1 MIRMNYFLLNFA
13 SENCVFFSKN
23 VFFIMTE
30 EKKERAL
37 FTTRLG
43 AVAAAVGSA
52 VGLGNIWRFPYE
64 TGQNGGA
71 AFLLIYICAVIV
83 LGIPLLIAEF
93 TIGRSAHANVARA
106 FKKLAP
112 GTPWY
117 WVGVMGMLVAI
128 IILGFYLIIL
138 GWTFSYTFRA
148 VANDFMSV
156 VSAAQAADPT
166 VDAATVLSN
175 DFADFSS
182 SAWQPLIWLVIAVVA
197 NAVIMMAGVQKGI
210 ERASNVMM
218 PLLCVLLLLLVVN
231 SFFLP
236 GFADGCDFLFN
247 PDFSKVTAKTFIVA
261 MGQAF
266 FSLSL
271 AMGIMLAY
279 GSYLGDNTKIGKTA
293 TQVVCLDTLIAILA
307 GVVIFPACFSYGIE
321 PGAGPGLVFITLPNV
336 FLQMP
341 GGYFCCIAFF
351 LLISLAGLT
360 SCMSLFEVPISF
372 FQEELK
378 MSRKAATALSVVIVL
393 ILGTASSLSLGIWD
407 AKFFGD
413 SFFDFCDKITSLY
426 MMPVGAFF
434 ISLFVGWKLDK
445 DIIRDALT
453 NWRNDSG
460 WYIRPLLWLLR
471 IFTPICIMLIFLSG
485 IGIF

>member
-1 MIRMNYFLLNFA
+1 MYLL
-13 SENCVFFSKN
+13 SKN
-23 VFFIMTE
+23 LISVMAE
-30 EKKERAL
+30 EKKERAM
-37 FTTRLG
+37 FATRLG

-71 AFLLIYICAVIV
+71 AFLLIYLCAVAL
-83 LGIPLLIAEF
+83 LGVPLLIAEF
-93 TIGRSAHANVARA
+93 TIGRSAHSNVARA

-117 WVGVMGMLVAI
+117 WVGVMGMLVSV

-148 VANDFMSV
+148 IINDFASV
-156 VSAAQAADPT
+156 VASAQAADPS
-166 VDAATVLSN
+166 VDAATVLAN
-175 DFADFSS
+175 DFASFSTS
-182 SAWQPLIWLVIAVVA
+182 PWQPLLWLVISVAA
-197 NAVIMMAGVQKGI
+197 NAAIMVAGVQKGI

-218 PLLCVLLLLLVVN
+218 PLLCVLLLMLVVN

-236 GFADGCDFLFN
+236 GFVEGCDFLFN
-247 PDFSKVTAKTFIVA
+247 PDFSKVSAKTFIVA

-293 TQVVCLDTLIAILA
+293 TQVVCLDSIIAILA

-341 GGYFCCIAFF
+341 GGYLCCIAFF

-372 FQEELK
+372 LQEELK
-378 MSRKAATALSVVIVL
+378 LSRKTATAVSVLVVL
-393 ILGTASSLSLGIWD
+393 VLGAASSLSLGVWD
-407 AKFFGD
+407 MKFFGD
-413 SFFDFCDKITSLY
+413 CFFDFCDKITSLY
-426 MMPVGAFF
+426 MMPIGAFF

-445 DIIRDALT
+445 DIIHDALT

-460 WYIRPLLWLLR
+460 WYIRPLLWILR
-471 IFTPICIMLIFLSG
+471 VFAPICIMLIFLSG

>member
-1 MIRMNYFLLNFA
+1 MYLL
-13 SENCVFFSKN
+13 SKN
-23 VFFIMTE
+23 LISVMAE
-30 EKKERAL
+30 EKKERAM
-37 FTTRLG
+37 FATRLG

-71 AFLLIYICAVIV
+71 AFLLIYLCAVAL
-83 LGIPLLIAEF
+83 LGVPLLIAEF
-93 TIGRSAHANVARA
+93 TIGRSAHSNVARA

-117 WVGVMGMLVAI
+117 WVGVMGMLVSV

-148 VANDFMSV
+148 IINDFASV
-156 VSAAQAADPT
+156 VASAQAADPS
-166 VDAATVLSN
+166 VDAATVLAN
-175 DFADFSS
+175 DFASFSTS
-182 SAWQPLIWLVIAVVA
+182 PWQPLLWLVISVAA
-197 NAVIMMAGVQKGI
+197 NAAIMVAGVQKGI

-218 PLLCVLLLLLVVN
+218 PLLCVLLLMLIVN

-236 GFADGCDFLFN
+236 GFVEGCDFLFN
-247 PDFSKVTAKTFIVA
+247 PDFSKVSAKTFIVA

-293 TQVVCLDTLIAILA
+293 TQVVCLDSIIAILA

-341 GGYFCCIAFF
+341 GGYLCCIAFF

-372 FQEELK
+372 LQEELK
-378 MSRKAATALSVVIVL
+378 LSRKTATAVSVLVVL
-393 ILGTASSLSLGIWD
+393 VLGAASSLSLGVWD
-407 AKFFGD
+407 MKFFGD
-413 SFFDFCDKITSLY
+413 CFFDFCDKITSLY
-426 MMPVGAFF
+426 MMPIGAFF

-445 DIIRDALT
+445 DIIHDALT

-460 WYIRPLLWLLR
+460 WYIRPLLWILR
-471 IFTPICIMLIFLSG
+471 IFAPICIMLIFLSG

>member
-1 MIRMNYFLLNFA
+1 MYLL
-13 SENCVFFSKN
+13 SKN
-23 VFFIMTE
+23 LISVMAE
-30 EKKERAL
+30 EKKERAM
-37 FTTRLG
+37 FATRLG

-71 AFLLIYICAVIV
+71 AFLLIYLCAVAL
-83 LGIPLLIAEF
+83 LGVPLLIAEF
-93 TIGRSAHANVARA
+93 IIGRSAHSNVARA

-117 WVGVMGMLVAI
+117 WVGVMGMLVSV

-148 VANDFMSV
+148 IINDFASV
-156 VSAAQAADPT
+156 VASAQAADPS
-166 VDAATVLSN
+166 VDAATVLAN
-175 DFADFSS
+175 DFASFSTS
-182 SAWQPLIWLVIAVVA
+182 PWQPLLWLVISVAA
-197 NAVIMMAGVQKGI
+197 NAAIMVAGVQKGI

-218 PLLCVLLLLLVVN
+218 PLLCVLLLMLVVN

-236 GFADGCDFLFN
+236 GFVEGCDFLFN
-247 PDFSKVTAKTFIVA
+247 PDFSKVSAKTFIVA

-293 TQVVCLDTLIAILA
+293 TQVVCLDSIIAILA

-341 GGYFCCIAFF
+341 GGYLCCIAFF

-372 FQEELK
+372 LQEELK
-378 MSRKAATALSVVIVL
+378 LSRKTATAVCVLVVLVL
-393 ILGTASSLSLGIWD
+393 GAASSLSLGVWD
-407 AKFFGD
+407 MKFFGD
-413 SFFDFCDKITSLY
+413 CFFDFCDKITSLY
-426 MMPVGAFF
+426 MMPIGAFF

-445 DIIRDALT
+445 DIIHDALT

-460 WYIRPLLWLLR
+460 WYIRPLLWILR
-471 IFTPICIMLIFLSG
+471 ICAPICIMLIFLSG

>member
-1 MIRMNYFLLNFA
+1 MYLL
-13 SENCVFFSKN
+13 SKN
-23 VFFIMTE
+23 LISVMAE
-30 EKKERAL
+30 EKKERAM
-37 FTTRLG
+37 FATRLG

-71 AFLLIYICAVIV
+71 AFLLIYLCAVAL
-83 LGIPLLIAEF
+83 LGVPLLIAEF
-93 TIGRSAHANVARA
+93 TIGRSAHSNVARA

-117 WVGVMGMLVAI
+117 WVGVMGMLVSV

-148 VANDFMSV
+148 IINDFASV
-156 VSAAQAADPT
+156 VASAQAADPS
-166 VDAATVLSN
+166 VDAATVLAN
-175 DFADFSS
+175 DFASFSTS
-182 SAWQPLIWLVIAVVA
+182 PWQPLLWLVISVAA
-197 NAVIMMAGVQKGI
+197 NAAIMVAGVQKGI

-218 PLLCVLLLLLVVN
+218 PLLCVLLLMLVVN

-236 GFADGCDFLFN
+236 GFVEGCDFLFN
-247 PDFSKVTAKTFIVA
+247 PDFSKVSAKTFIVA

-293 TQVVCLDTLIAILA
+293 TQVVCLDSIIAILA

-341 GGYFCCIAFF
+341 GGYLCCIAFF

-372 FQEELK
+372 LQEELK
-378 MSRKAATALSVVIVL
+378 LSRKTATAVCVLVVLVL
-393 ILGTASSLSLGIWD
+393 GAASSLSLGVWD
-407 AKFFGD
+407 MKFFGD
-413 SFFDFCDKITSLY
+413 CFFDFCDKITSLY
-426 MMPVGAFF
+426 MMPIGAFF

-445 DIIRDALT
+445 DIIHDALT

-460 WYIRPLLWLLR
+460 WYIRPLLWILR
-471 IFTPICIMLIFLSG
+471 ICAPICIMLIFLSG

>member
-1 MIRMNYFLLNFA
+1 
-13 SENCVFFSKN
+13 
-23 VFFIMTE
+23 
-30 EKKERAL
+30 
-37 FTTRLG
+37 
-43 AVAAAVGSA
+43 
-52 VGLGNIWRFPYE
+52 
-64 TGQNGGA
+64 
-71 AFLLIYICAVIV
+71 
-83 LGIPLLIAEF
+83 
-93 TIGRSAHANVARA
+93 
-106 FKKLAP
+106 
-112 GTPWY
+112 
-117 WVGVMGMLVAI
+117 MGMLVSV

-148 VANDFMSV
+148 IINDFASV
-156 VSAAQAADPT
+156 VASAQAADPS
-166 VDAATVLSN
+166 VDAATVLAN
-175 DFADFSS
+175 DFASFSTS
-182 SAWQPLIWLVIAVVA
+182 PWQPLLWLVISVAA
-197 NAVIMMAGVQKGI
+197 NAAIMVAGVQKGI

-218 PLLCVLLLLLVVN
+218 PLLCVLLLMLVVN

-236 GFADGCDFLFN
+236 GFVEGCDFLFN
-247 PDFSKVTAKTFIVA
+247 PDFSKVSAKTFIVA

-293 TQVVCLDTLIAILA
+293 TQVVCLDSIIAILA

-341 GGYFCCIAFF
+341 GGYLCCIAFF

-372 FQEELK
+372 LQEELK
-378 MSRKAATALSVVIVL
+378 LSRKTATAVSVLVVL
-393 ILGTASSLSLGIWD
+393 VLGAASSLSLGVWD
-407 AKFFGD
+407 MKFFGD
-413 SFFDFCDKITSLY
+413 CFFDFCDKITSLY
-426 MMPVGAFF
+426 MMPIGAFF

-445 DIIRDALT
+445 DIIHDALT

-460 WYIRPLLWLLR
+460 WYIRPLLWILR
-471 IFTPICIMLIFLSG
+471 IFAPICIMLIFLSG

>member
-1 MIRMNYFLLNFA
+1 MYLL
-13 SENCVFFSKN
+13 SKN
-23 VFFIMTE
+23 LISVMAE
-30 EKKERAL
+30 EKKERAM
-37 FTTRLG
+37 FATRLG

-71 AFLLIYICAVIV
+71 AFLLIYLCAVAL
-83 LGIPLLIAEF
+83 LGVPLLIAEF
-93 TIGRSAHANVARA
+93 TIGRSAHSNVARA

-117 WVGVMGMLVAI
+117 WVGVMGMLVSV

-148 VANDFMSV
+148 IINDFASV
-156 VSAAQAADPT
+156 VASAQAADPS
-166 VDAATVLSN
+166 VDAATVLAN
-175 DFADFSS
+175 DFASFSTS
-182 SAWQPLIWLVIAVVA
+182 PWQPLLWLVISVAV
-197 NAVIMMAGVQKGI
+197 NAAIMVAGVQKGI

-218 PLLCVLLLLLVVN
+218 PLLCVLLLMLVVN

-236 GFADGCDFLFN
+236 GFVEGCDFLFN
-247 PDFSKVTAKTFIVA
+247 PDFSKVSAKTFIVA

-293 TQVVCLDTLIAILA
+293 TQVVCLDSIIAILA

-341 GGYFCCIAFF
+341 GGYRGCIAFF

-372 FQEELK
+372 LQEELK
-378 MSRKAATALSVVIVL
+378 LSRKTATAVSVLVVL
-393 ILGTASSLSLGIWD
+393 VLGAASSLSLGVWD
-407 AKFFGD
+407 MKFFGD
-413 SFFDFCDKITSLY
+413 CFFDFCDKITSLY
-426 MMPVGAFF
+426 MMPIGAFF

-445 DIIRDALT
+445 DIIHDALT

-460 WYIRPLLWLLR
+460 WYIRPLLWILR
-471 IFTPICIMLIFLSG
+471 IFAPICIMLIFLSG

>member
-1 MIRMNYFLLNFA
+1 MYLL
-13 SENCVFFSKN
+13 SKN
-23 VFFIMTE
+23 SISIMAE
-30 EKKERAL
+30 EKKERAM
-37 FTTRLG
+37 FATRLG

-71 AFLLIYICAVIV
+71 AFLLIYLCAVAL
-83 LGIPLLIAEF
+83 LGVPLLIAEF
-93 TIGRSAHANVARA
+93 TIGRSAHSNVARA

-117 WVGVMGMLVAI
+117 WVGVMGMLVSV

-148 VANDFMSV
+148 VINDFASV
-156 VSAAQAADPT
+156 VASAQAIDPS
-166 VDAATVLSN
+166 VDAATVLAN
-175 DFADFSS
+175 DFASFSTS
-182 SAWQPLIWLVIAVVA
+182 PWQPLLWLVISVAV
-197 NAVIMMAGVQKGI
+197 NAAIMVAGVQKGI

-218 PLLCVLLLLLVVN
+218 PLLCVLLLMLVVN

-236 GFADGCDFLFN
+236 GFVEGCDFLFN
-247 PDFSKVTAKTFIVA
+247 PDFSKVSAKTFIVA

-293 TQVVCLDTLIAILA
+293 TQVVCLDSIIAILA

-341 GGYFCCIAFF
+341 GGYLCCIAFF

-372 FQEELK
+372 LQEELK
-378 MSRKAATALSVVIVL
+378 LSRKAATAVSVLVVL
-393 ILGTASSLSLGIWD
+393 VLGTASSLSLGVWD
-407 AKFFGD
+407 MKFFGD
-413 SFFDFCDKITSLY
+413 CFFDFCDKITSLY
-426 MMPVGAFF
+426 MMPIGAFF

-445 DIIRDALT
+445 DIIHDALT

-460 WYIRPLLWLLR
+460 WYIRPLLWILR
-471 IFTPICIMLIFLSG
+471 LFAPICIMLIFLSG

>member
-1 MIRMNYFLLNFA
+1 MYLL
-13 SENCVFFSKN
+13 SKN
-23 VFFIMTE
+23 LISVMAE
-30 EKKERAL
+30 EKKERAM
-37 FTTRLG
+37 FATRLG

-71 AFLLIYICAVIV
+71 AFLLIYLCAVAL
-83 LGIPLLIAEF
+83 LGVPLLIAEF
-93 TIGRSAHANVARA
+93 TIGRSAHSNVARA

-117 WVGVMGMLVAI
+117 WVGVMGMLVSV

-148 VANDFMSV
+148 IINDFASV
-156 VSAAQAADPT
+156 VASAQAADPS
-166 VDAATVLSN
+166 VDAATVLAN
-175 DFADFSS
+175 DFASFSTS
-182 SAWQPLIWLVIAVVA
+182 PWQPLLWLVISVAA
-197 NAVIMMAGVQKGI
+197 NAAIMVAGVQKGI

-218 PLLCVLLLLLVVN
+218 PLLCVLLLMLVVN

-236 GFADGCDFLFN
+236 GFVEGCDFLFN
-247 PDFSKVTAKTFIVA
+247 PDFSKVSAKTFIVA

-293 TQVVCLDTLIAILA
+293 TQVVCLDSIIAILA

-341 GGYFCCIAFF
+341 GGYLCCIAFF

-372 FQEELK
+372 LQEELK
-378 MSRKAATALSVVIVL
+378 LSRKTATAVCVLVVLVL
-393 ILGTASSLSLGIWD
+393 GAASSLSLGVWD
-407 AKFFGD
+407 MKFFGD
-413 SFFDFCDKITSLY
+413 CFFDFCDKITSLY
-426 MMPVGAFF
+426 MMPIGAFF

-445 DIIRDALT
+445 DIIHDALT

-460 WYIRPLLWLLR
+460 WYIRPLLWILR
-471 IFTPICIMLIFLSG
+471 IFAPICIMLIFLSG

>member
-1 MIRMNYFLLNFA
+1 MYLL
-13 SENCVFFSKN
+13 SKN
-23 VFFIMTE
+23 LISVMAE
-30 EKKERAL
+30 EKKERAM
-37 FTTRLG
+37 FATRLG

-71 AFLLIYICAVIV
+71 AFLLIYLCAVAL
-83 LGIPLLIAEF
+83 LGVPLLIAEF
-93 TIGRSAHANVARA
+93 TIGRSAHSNVARA

-117 WVGVMGMLVAI
+117 WVGVMGMLVSV

-148 VANDFMSV
+148 IINDFASV
-156 VSAAQAADPT
+156 VASAQAADPS
-166 VDAATVLSN
+166 VDAATVLAN
-175 DFADFSS
+175 DFASFSTS
-182 SAWQPLIWLVIAVVA
+182 PWQPLLWLVISVAA
-197 NAVIMMAGVQKGI
+197 NAAIMVAGVQKGI

-218 PLLCVLLLLLVVN
+218 PLLCVLLLMLVVN

-236 GFADGCDFLFN
+236 GFVEGCDFLFN
-247 PDFSKVTAKTFIVA
+247 PDFSKVSAKTFIVA

-293 TQVVCLDTLIAILA
+293 TQVVCLDSIIAILA

-321 PGAGPGLVFITLPNV
+321 PGTGPGLVFITLPNV

-341 GGYFCCIAFF
+341 GGYLCCIAFF

-372 FQEELK
+372 LQEELK
-378 MSRKAATALSVVIVL
+378 LSRKTATAVSVLVVL
-393 ILGTASSLSLGIWD
+393 VLGAASSLSLGVWD
-407 AKFFGD
+407 MKFFGD
-413 SFFDFCDKITSLY
+413 CFFDFCDKITSLY
-426 MMPVGAFF
+426 MMPIGAFF

-445 DIIRDALT
+445 DIIHDALT

-460 WYIRPLLWLLR
+460 WYIRPLLWILR
-471 IFTPICIMLIFLSG
+471 IFAPICIMLIFLSG

>member
-1 MIRMNYFLLNFA
+1 MYLL
-13 SENCVFFSKN
+13 SKN
-23 VFFIMTE
+23 LISVMAE
-30 EKKERAL
+30 EKKERAM
-37 FTTRLG
+37 FATRLG

-71 AFLLIYICAVIV
+71 AFLLIYLCAVAL
-83 LGIPLLIAEF
+83 LGVPLLIAEF
-93 TIGRSAHANVARA
+93 AIGRSAHSNVARA

-117 WVGVMGMLVAI
+117 WVGVMGMLVSV

-148 VANDFMSV
+148 IINDFASV
-156 VSAAQAADPT
+156 VASAQAADPS
-166 VDAATVLSN
+166 VDAATVLAN
-175 DFADFSS
+175 DFASFSTS
-182 SAWQPLIWLVIAVVA
+182 PWQPLLWLVISVAA
-197 NAVIMMAGVQKGI
+197 NAAIMVAGVQKGI

-218 PLLCVLLLLLVVN
+218 PLLCVLLLMLVVN

-236 GFADGCDFLFN
+236 GFVEGCDFLFN
-247 PDFSKVTAKTFIVA
+247 PDFSKVSAKTFIVA

-293 TQVVCLDTLIAILA
+293 TQVVCLDSIIAILA

-341 GGYFCCIAFF
+341 GGYLCCIAFF

-372 FQEELK
+372 LQEELK
-378 MSRKAATALSVVIVL
+378 LSRKTATAVSVLVVL
-393 ILGTASSLSLGIWD
+393 VLGAASSLSLGVWD
-407 AKFFGD
+407 MKFFGD
-413 SFFDFCDKITSLY
+413 CFFDFCDKITSLY
-426 MMPVGAFF
+426 MMPIGAFF

-445 DIIRDALT
+445 DIIHDALT

-460 WYIRPLLWLLR
+460 WYIRPLLWILR
-471 IFTPICIMLIFLSG
+471 IFAPICIMLIFLSG

>member
-1 MIRMNYFLLNFA
+1 MYLL
-13 SENCVFFSKN
+13 SKN
-23 VFFIMTE
+23 LISVMAE
-30 EKKERAL
+30 EKKERAM

-71 AFLLIYICAVIV
+71 AFLLIYLCAVAL
-83 LGIPLLIAEF
+83 LGVPLLIAEF
-93 TIGRSAHANVARA
+93 TIGRSAHSNVARA

-117 WVGVMGMLVAI
+117 WVGVMGMLVSV

-148 VANDFMSV
+148 IINDFASV
-156 VSAAQAADPT
+156 VASAQAADPS
-166 VDAATVLSN
+166 VDAATVLAN
-175 DFADFSS
+175 DFASFSTS
-182 SAWQPLIWLVIAVVA
+182 PWQPLLWLVISVAA
-197 NAVIMMAGVQKGI
+197 NAAIMVAGVQKGI

-218 PLLCVLLLLLVVN
+218 PLLCVLLLMLVVN

-236 GFADGCDFLFN
+236 GFVEGCDFLFN
-247 PDFSKVTAKTFIVA
+247 PDFSKVSAKTFIVA

-293 TQVVCLDTLIAILA
+293 TQVVCLDSIIAILA

-341 GGYFCCIAFF
+341 GGYLCCIAFF

-372 FQEELK
+372 LQEELK
-378 MSRKAATALSVVIVL
+378 LSRKTATAVSVLVVL
-393 ILGTASSLSLGIWD
+393 VLGAASSLSLGVWD
-407 AKFFGD
+407 MKFFGD
-413 SFFDFCDKITSLY
+413 CFFDFCDKITSLY
-426 MMPVGAFF
+426 MMPIGAFF

-445 DIIRDALT
+445 DIIHDALT

-460 WYIRPLLWLLR
+460 WYIRPLLWILR
-471 IFTPICIMLIFLSG
+471 ICAPICIMLIFLSG

>member
-1 MIRMNYFLLNFA
+1 MYLL
-13 SENCVFFSKN
+13 SKN
-23 VFFIMTE
+23 SISIMAE
-30 EKKERAL
+30 EKKERAM
-37 FTTRLG
+37 FATRLG

-71 AFLLIYICAVIV
+71 AFLLIYLCAVAL
-83 LGIPLLIAEF
+83 LGVPLLIAEF
-93 TIGRSAHANVARA
+93 TIGRSAHSNVARA

-117 WVGVMGMLVAI
+117 WVGVMGMLVSV

-148 VANDFMSV
+148 IINDFASV
-156 VSAAQAADPT
+156 VASAQAADPS
-166 VDAATVLSN
+166 VDAATVLAN
-175 DFADFSS
+175 DFASFSTS
-182 SAWQPLIWLVIAVVA
+182 PWQPLLWLVISVAA
-197 NAVIMMAGVQKGI
+197 NAAIMVAGVQKGI

-218 PLLCVLLLLLVVN
+218 PLLCVLLLMLVVN

-236 GFADGCDFLFN
+236 GFVEGCDFLFN
-247 PDFSKVTAKTFIVA
+247 PDFSKVSAKTFIVA

-293 TQVVCLDTLIAILA
+293 TQVVCLDSIIAILA

-341 GGYFCCIAFF
+341 GGYLCCIAFF

-372 FQEELK
+372 LQEELK
-378 MSRKAATALSVVIVL
+378 LSRKTATAVSVLVVL
-393 ILGTASSLSLGIWD
+393 VLGAASSLSLGVWD
-407 AKFFGD
+407 MKFFGD
-413 SFFDFCDKITSLY
+413 CFFDFCDKITSLY
-426 MMPVGAFF
+426 MMPIGAFF

-445 DIIRDALT
+445 DIIHDALT

-460 WYIRPLLWLLR
+460 WYIRPLLWILR
-471 IFTPICIMLIFLSG
+471 ICAPICIMLIFLSG

>member
-1 MIRMNYFLLNFA
+1 MYLL
-13 SENCVFFSKN
+13 SKN
-23 VFFIMTE
+23 LISVMAE
-30 EKKERAL
+30 EKKERAM
-37 FTTRLG
+37 FATRLG

-71 AFLLIYICAVIV
+71 AFLLIYLCAVAL
-83 LGIPLLIAEF
+83 LGVPLLIAEF
-93 TIGRSAHANVARA
+93 TIGRSAHSNVARA

-117 WVGVMGMLVAI
+117 WVGVMGMLVSV

-138 GWTFSYTFRA
+138 GWTFNYTFRA
-148 VANDFMSV
+148 IINDFASV
-156 VSAAQAADPT
+156 VASAQAADPS
-166 VDAATVLSN
+166 VDAATILAN
-175 DFADFSS
+175 DFASFSTS
-182 SAWQPLIWLVIAVVA
+182 PWQPLLWLVISVAA
-197 NAVIMMAGVQKGI
+197 NAAIMVAGVQKGI

-218 PLLCVLLLLLVVN
+218 PLLCVLLLMLVVN

-236 GFADGCDFLFN
+236 GFVEGCDFLFN
-247 PDFSKVTAKTFIVA
+247 PDFSKVSAKTFIVA

-293 TQVVCLDTLIAILA
+293 TQVVCLDSIIAILA

-341 GGYFCCIAFF
+341 GGYLCCIAFF

-372 FQEELK
+372 LQEELK
-378 MSRKAATALSVVIVL
+378 LSRKTATAVCVLVVLVL
-393 ILGTASSLSLGIWD
+393 GAASSLSLGVWD
-407 AKFFGD
+407 MKFFGD
-413 SFFDFCDKITSLY
+413 CFFDFCDKITSLY
-426 MMPVGAFF
+426 MMPIGAFF

-445 DIIRDALT
+445 DIIHDALT

-460 WYIRPLLWLLR
+460 WYIRPLLWILR
-471 IFTPICIMLIFLSG
+471 ICAPICIMLIFLSG

>member
-1 MIRMNYFLLNFA
+1 MYLL
-13 SENCVFFSKN
+13 SKN
-23 VFFIMTE
+23 LISVMAE
-30 EKKERAL
+30 EKKERAM
-37 FTTRLG
+37 FATRLG

-71 AFLLIYICAVIV
+71 AFLLIYLCAVAL
-83 LGIPLLIAEF
+83 LGVPLLIAEF
-93 TIGRSAHANVARA
+93 TIGRSAHSNVARA

-117 WVGVMGMLVAI
+117 WVGVMGMLVSV

-148 VANDFMSV
+148 IINDFASV
-156 VSAAQAADPT
+156 VASAQAADPS
-166 VDAATVLSN
+166 VDAATILAN
-175 DFADFSS
+175 DFASFSTS
-182 SAWQPLIWLVIAVVA
+182 PWQPLLWLVISVAA
-197 NAVIMMAGVQKGI
+197 NAAIMVAGVQKGI

-218 PLLCVLLLLLVVN
+218 PLLCVLLLMLVVN

-236 GFADGCDFLFN
+236 GFVEGCDFLFN
-247 PDFSKVTAKTFIVA
+247 PDFSKVSAKTFIVA

-293 TQVVCLDTLIAILA
+293 TQVVCLDSIIAILA

-341 GGYFCCIAFF
+341 GGYLCCIAFF

-372 FQEELK
+372 LQEELK
-378 MSRKAATALSVVIVL
+378 LSRKTATAVSVLVVL
-393 ILGTASSLSLGIWD
+393 VLGAASSLSLGVWD
-407 AKFFGD
+407 MKFFGD
-413 SFFDFCDKITSLY
+413 CFFDFCDKITSLY
-426 MMPVGAFF
+426 MMPIGAFF

-445 DIIRDALT
+445 DIIHDALT

-460 WYIRPLLWLLR
+460 WYIRPLLWILR
-471 IFTPICIMLIFLSG
+471 IFAPICIMLIFLSG

>member
-1 MIRMNYFLLNFA
+1 MYLL
-13 SENCVFFSKN
+13 SKN
-23 VFFIMTE
+23 SISIMAE
-30 EKKERAL
+30 EKKERAM
-37 FTTRLG
+37 FATRLG

-71 AFLLIYICAVIV
+71 AFLLIYLCAVAL
-83 LGIPLLIAEF
+83 LGVPLLIAEF
-93 TIGRSAHANVARA
+93 TIGRSAHSNVARA

-117 WVGVMGMLVAI
+117 WVGVMGMLVSV

-148 VANDFMSV
+148 IINDFASV
-156 VSAAQAADPT
+156 VASAQAADPS
-166 VDAATVLSN
+166 VDAATVLAN
-175 DFADFSS
+175 DFASFSTS
-182 SAWQPLIWLVIAVVA
+182 PWQPLLWLVISVAA
-197 NAVIMMAGVQKGI
+197 NAAIMVAGVQKGI

-218 PLLCVLLLLLVVN
+218 PLLCVLLLMLVVN

-236 GFADGCDFLFN
+236 GFVEGCDFLFN
-247 PDFSKVTAKTFIVA
+247 PDFSKVSAKTFIVA

-293 TQVVCLDTLIAILA
+293 TQVVCLDSIIAILA

-341 GGYFCCIAFF
+341 GGYLCCIAFF

-372 FQEELK
+372 LQEELK
-378 MSRKAATALSVVIVL
+378 LSRKTATAVSVLVVL
-393 ILGTASSLSLGIWD
+393 VLGAASSLSLGVWD
-407 AKFFGD
+407 MKFFGD
-413 SFFDFCDKITSLY
+413 CFFDFCDKITSLY
-426 MMPVGAFF
+426 MMPIGAFF

-445 DIIRDALT
+445 DIIHDALT

-460 WYIRPLLWLLR
+460 WYIRPLLWILR
-471 IFTPICIMLIFLSG
+471 IFAPICIMLIFLSG

>member
-1 MIRMNYFLLNFA
+1 M
-13 SENCVFFSKN
+13 SKN
-23 VFFIMTE
+23 IIFIMAE
-30 EKKERAL
+30 EKKERAM
-37 FTTRLG
+37 FRTRLG

-71 AFLLIYICAVIV
+71 AFLLIYICAVIF

-117 WVGVMGMLVAI
+117 WIGIMGMLVAV

-148 VANDFMSV
+148 ITNDFSSIV
-156 VSAAQAADPT
+156 AAAQAVDPT
-166 VDAATVLSN
+166 IDAATVLSN
-175 DFADFSS
+175 DFAAFSS
-182 SAWQPLIWLVIAVVA
+182 NPWQPLIWLVVSVVV
-197 NAVIMMAGVQKGI
+197 NALIMAAGVQKGI
-210 ERASNVMM
+210 ERASNFMM
-218 PLLCVLLLLLVVN
+218 PLLCVLLLLLVIN

-236 GFADGCDFLFN
+236 GFGSGCDFLFN

-293 TQVVCLDTLIAILA
+293 TQVVCLDTIIAILA
-307 GVVIFPACFSYGIE
+307 GIVIFPACFSYGIE

-336 FLQMP
+336 FMQMP

-351 LLISLAGLT
+351 LLISVAGLT

-372 FQEELK
+372 IQEELK
-378 MSRKAATALSVVIVL
+378 LSRKASTVISV
-393 ILGTASSLSLGIWD
+393 ILVFLLGIASSLSLGIWD
-407 AKFFGD
+407 TKFFGD
-413 SFFDFCDKITSLY
+413 TFFDFCDKITSLY
-426 MMPVGAFF
+426 MMPLGAFF

-445 DIIRDALT
+445 AIIHDALT
-453 NWRNDSG
+453 NWRTDSG
-460 WYIRPLLWLLR
+460 WYIRPLLWILR
-471 IFTPICIMLIFLSG
+471 VFTPVCIMLIFLSG
-485 IGIF
+485 IGII

>member
-1 MIRMNYFLLNFA
+1 MYLL
-13 SENCVFFSKN
+13 SKN
-23 VFFIMTE
+23 LISVMAE
-30 EKKERAL
+30 EKKERAM
-37 FTTRLG
+37 FATRLG

-71 AFLLIYICAVIV
+71 AFLLIYLCAVAL
-83 LGIPLLIAEF
+83 LGVPLLIAEF
-93 TIGRSAHANVARA
+93 TIGRSAHSNVARA

-117 WVGVMGMLVAI
+117 WVGVMGMLVSV

-148 VANDFMSV
+148 IINDFASV
-156 VSAAQAADPT
+156 VASAQAADPSL
-166 VDAATVLSN
+166 DAATILAN
-175 DFADFSS
+175 DFASFSTS
-182 SAWQPLIWLVIAVVA
+182 PWQPLLWLVISVAA
-197 NAVIMMAGVQKGI
+197 NAAIMVAGVQKGI

-218 PLLCVLLLLLVVN
+218 PLLCVLLLMLVVN

-236 GFADGCDFLFN
+236 GFVEGCDFLFN
-247 PDFSKVTAKTFIVA
+247 PDFSKVSAKTFIVA

-293 TQVVCLDTLIAILA
+293 TQVVCLDSIIAILA

-341 GGYFCCIAFF
+341 GGYLCCIAFF

-372 FQEELK
+372 LQEELK
-378 MSRKAATALSVVIVL
+378 LSRKTATAVSVLVVL
-393 ILGTASSLSLGIWD
+393 VLGAASSLSLGVWD
-407 AKFFGD
+407 MKFFGD
-413 SFFDFCDKITSLY
+413 CFFDFCDKITSLY
-426 MMPVGAFF
+426 MMPIGAFF

-445 DIIRDALT
+445 DIIHDALT

-460 WYIRPLLWLLR
+460 WYIRPLLWILR
-471 IFTPICIMLIFLSG
+471 IFAPICIMLIFLSG

>member
-1 MIRMNYFLLNFA
+1 MYLL
-13 SENCVFFSKN
+13 SKN
-23 VFFIMTE
+23 LISVMAE
-30 EKKERAL
+30 EKKERAM
-37 FTTRLG
+37 FATRLG

-71 AFLLIYICAVIV
+71 AFLLIYLCAVAL
-83 LGIPLLIAEF
+83 LGVPLLIAEF
-93 TIGRSAHANVARA
+93 TIGRSAHSNVARA

-117 WVGVMGMLVAI
+117 WVGVMGMLVSV

-148 VANDFMSV
+148 IINDFASV
-156 VSAAQAADPT
+156 VASAQAAEPS
-166 VDAATVLSN
+166 VDAATVLAN
-175 DFADFSS
+175 DFASFSTS
-182 SAWQPLIWLVIAVVA
+182 PWQPLLWLVISVAA
-197 NAVIMMAGVQKGI
+197 NAAIMVAGVQKGI

-218 PLLCVLLLLLVVN
+218 PLLCVLLLMLVVN

-236 GFADGCDFLFN
+236 GFVEGCDFLFN
-247 PDFSKVTAKTFIVA
+247 PDFSKVSAKTFIVA

-293 TQVVCLDTLIAILA
+293 TQVVCLDSIIAILA

-341 GGYFCCIAFF
+341 GGYLCCIAFF

-372 FQEELK
+372 LQEELK
-378 MSRKAATALSVVIVL
+378 LSRKTATAVCVLVVLVL
-393 ILGTASSLSLGIWD
+393 GAASSLSLGVWD
-407 AKFFGD
+407 MKFFGD
-413 SFFDFCDKITSLY
+413 CFFDFCDKITSLY
-426 MMPVGAFF
+426 MMPIGAFF

-445 DIIRDALT
+445 DIIHDALT

-460 WYIRPLLWLLR
+460 WYIRPLLWILR
-471 IFTPICIMLIFLSG
+471 IFAPICIMLIFLSG

>member
-1 MIRMNYFLLNFA
+1 MYLL
-13 SENCVFFSKN
+13 SKN
-23 VFFIMTE
+23 LISVMAE
-30 EKKERAL
+30 EKKERAM
-37 FTTRLG
+37 FATRLG

-71 AFLLIYICAVIV
+71 AFLLIYLCAVAL
-83 LGIPLLIAEF
+83 LGVPLLIAEF
-93 TIGRSAHANVARA
+93 TIGRSAHSNVARA

-117 WVGVMGMLVAI
+117 WVGVMGMLVSV

-148 VANDFMSV
+148 IINDFASV
-156 VSAAQAADPT
+156 VASAQAADPS
-166 VDAATVLSN
+166 VDAATVLAN
-175 DFADFSS
+175 DFASFSTS
-182 SAWQPLIWLVIAVVA
+182 PWQPLLWLVISVAA
-197 NAVIMMAGVQKGI
+197 NAAIMVAGVQKGI

-218 PLLCVLLLLLVVN
+218 PLLCVLLLRLVVN

-236 GFADGCDFLFN
+236 GFVEGCDFLFN
-247 PDFSKVTAKTFIVA
+247 PDFSKVSAKTFIVA

-293 TQVVCLDTLIAILA
+293 TQVVCLDSIIAILA

-341 GGYFCCIAFF
+341 GGYLCCIAFF

-372 FQEELK
+372 LQEELK
-378 MSRKAATALSVVIVL
+378 LSRKTATAVSVLVVL
-393 ILGTASSLSLGIWD
+393 VLGAASSLSLGVWD
-407 AKFFGD
+407 MKFFGD
-413 SFFDFCDKITSLY
+413 CFFDFCDKITSLY
-426 MMPVGAFF
+426 MMPIGAFF

-445 DIIRDALT
+445 DIIHDALT

-460 WYIRPLLWLLR
+460 WYIRPLLWILR
-471 IFTPICIMLIFLSG
+471 ICAPICIMLIFLSG

>member
-1 MIRMNYFLLNFA
+1 MYLL
-13 SENCVFFSKN
+13 SKN
-23 VFFIMTE
+23 LISVMAE
-30 EKKERAL
+30 EKKERAM

-71 AFLLIYICAVIV
+71 AFLLIYLCAVAL
-83 LGIPLLIAEF
+83 LGVPLLIAEF
-93 TIGRSAHANVARA
+93 TIGRSAHSNVARA

-112 GTPWY
+112 DTPWY
-117 WVGVMGMLVAI
+117 WVGVMGMLVSV

-148 VANDFMSV
+148 IINDFASV
-156 VSAAQAADPT
+156 VASAQAADPS
-166 VDAATVLSN
+166 VDAATILAN
-175 DFADFSS
+175 DFASFSTS
-182 SAWQPLIWLVIAVVA
+182 PWQPLLWLVISVAA
-197 NAVIMMAGVQKGI
+197 NAAIMVAGVQKGI

-236 GFADGCDFLFN
+236 GFVEGCDFLFN
-247 PDFSKVTAKTFIVA
+247 PDFSKVSAKTFIVA

-293 TQVVCLDTLIAILA
+293 TQEVCLDSIIAILA

-341 GGYFCCIAFF
+341 GGYLCCIAFF

-372 FQEELK
+372 LQEELK
-378 MSRKAATALSVVIVL
+378 LSRKTATAVSVLVVL
-393 ILGTASSLSLGIWD
+393 VLGAASSLSLGVWD
-407 AKFFGD
+407 MKFFGD
-413 SFFDFCDKITSLY
+413 CFFDFCDKITSLY
-426 MMPVGAFF
+426 MMPIGAFF

-445 DIIRDALT
+445 DIIHDALT

-460 WYIRPLLWLLR
+460 WYIRPLLWILR
-471 IFTPICIMLIFLSG
+471 IFAPICIMLIFLSG

>member
-1 MIRMNYFLLNFA
+1 MYLL
-13 SENCVFFSKN
+13 SKN
-23 VFFIMTE
+23 LISVMAE
-30 EKKERAL
+30 EKKERAM
-37 FTTRLG
+37 FATRLG

-71 AFLLIYICAVIV
+71 AFLLIYLCAVAL
-83 LGIPLLIAEF
+83 LGVPLLIAEF
-93 TIGRSAHANVARA
+93 TIGRSAHSNVARA

-117 WVGVMGMLVAI
+117 WVGVMGMLVSV

-148 VANDFMSV
+148 IINDFASV
-156 VSAAQAADPT
+156 VASAQAADPS
-166 VDAATVLSN
+166 VDAATVLAN
-175 DFADFSS
+175 DFASFSTS
-182 SAWQPLIWLVIAVVA
+182 PWQPLLWLVISVAA
-197 NAVIMMAGVQKGI
+197 NAAIMVAGVQKGI

-218 PLLCVLLLLLVVN
+218 PLLCVLLLMLVVN

-236 GFADGCDFLFN
+236 GFVEGCDFLFN
-247 PDFSKVTAKTFIVA
+247 PDFSKVSAKTFIVA

-293 TQVVCLDTLIAILA
+293 TQVVCLDSIIAILA

-341 GGYFCCIAFF
+341 GGYLCCIAFF

-372 FQEELK
+372 LQEELK
-378 MSRKAATALSVVIVL
+378 LSRKTATAVSVLVVL
-393 ILGTASSLSLGIWD
+393 VLGAASSLSLGVWD
-407 AKFFGD
+407 MKFFGD
-413 SFFDFCDKITSLY
+413 CFFDFCDKITSLY
-426 MMPVGAFF
+426 MMPIGAFF

-445 DIIRDALT
+445 DIIHDALT

-460 WYIRPLLWLLR
+460 WYIRPLLWILR
-471 IFTPICIMLIFLSG
+471 ICAPICIMLIFLSG

>member
-1 MIRMNYFLLNFA
+1 MYLL
-13 SENCVFFSKN
+13 SKN
-23 VFFIMTE
+23 SISIMAE
-30 EKKERAL
+30 EKKERAM
-37 FTTRLG
+37 FATRLG

-71 AFLLIYICAVIV
+71 AFLLIYLCAVAL
-83 LGIPLLIAEF
+83 LGVPLLIAEF
-93 TIGRSAHANVARA
+93 TIGRSAHSNVARA

-117 WVGVMGMLVAI
+117 WVGVMGMLVSV

-148 VANDFMSV
+148 IINDFASV
-156 VSAAQAADPT
+156 VASAQAADPS
-166 VDAATVLSN
+166 VVAATVLAN
-175 DFADFSS
+175 DFASFSTS
-182 SAWQPLIWLVIAVVA
+182 PWQPLLWLVISVAV
-197 NAVIMMAGVQKGI
+197 NAAIMVAGVQKGI

-218 PLLCVLLLLLVVN
+218 PLLCVLLLMLVVN

-236 GFADGCDFLFN
+236 GFVEGCDFLFN
-247 PDFSKVTAKTFIVA
+247 PDFSKVSAKTFIVA

-293 TQVVCLDTLIAILA
+293 TQVVCLDSIIAILA

-341 GGYFCCIAFF
+341 GGYLCCIAFF

-372 FQEELK
+372 LQEELK
-378 MSRKAATALSVVIVL
+378 LSRKTATAVCVLVVLVL
-393 ILGTASSLSLGIWD
+393 GAASSLSLGVWD
-407 AKFFGD
+407 MKFFGD
-413 SFFDFCDKITSLY
+413 CFFDFCDKITSLY
-426 MMPVGAFF
+426 MMPIGAFF

-445 DIIRDALT
+445 DIIHDALT

-460 WYIRPLLWLLR
+460 WYIRPLLWILR
-471 IFTPICIMLIFLSG
+471 ICAPICIMLIFLSG

>member
-1 MIRMNYFLLNFA
+1 MYLL
-13 SENCVFFSKN
+13 SKN
-23 VFFIMTE
+23 LISVMAE
-30 EKKERAL
+30 EKKERAM
-37 FTTRLG
+37 FATRLG

-71 AFLLIYICAVIV
+71 VFLLIYLCAVAL
-83 LGIPLLIAEF
+83 LGVPLLIAEF
-93 TIGRSAHANVARA
+93 TIGRSAHSNVARA

-117 WVGVMGMLVAI
+117 WVGVMGMLVSV

-148 VANDFMSV
+148 IINDFASV
-156 VSAAQAADPT
+156 VASAQAADPS
-166 VDAATVLSN
+166 VDAATVLAN
-175 DFADFSS
+175 DFASFSTS
-182 SAWQPLIWLVIAVVA
+182 PWQPLLWLVISVAA
-197 NAVIMMAGVQKGI
+197 NAAIMVAGVQKGI

-218 PLLCVLLLLLVVN
+218 PLLCVLLLMLVVN

-236 GFADGCDFLFN
+236 GFVEGCDFLFN
-247 PDFSKVTAKTFIVA
+247 PDFSKVSAKTFIVA

-293 TQVVCLDTLIAILA
+293 TQVVCLDSIIAILA

-341 GGYFCCIAFF
+341 GGYLCCIAFF

-372 FQEELK
+372 LQEELK
-378 MSRKAATALSVVIVL
+378 LSRKTATAVSVLVALVL
-393 ILGTASSLSLGIWD
+393 GAASSLSLGVWD
-407 AKFFGD
+407 MKFFGD
-413 SFFDFCDKITSLY
+413 CFFDFCDKITSLY
-426 MMPVGAFF
+426 MMPIGAFF

-445 DIIRDALT
+445 DIIHDALT

-460 WYIRPLLWLLR
+460 WYIRPLLWILR
-471 IFTPICIMLIFLSG
+471 IFAPICIMLIFLSG

>member
-1 MIRMNYFLLNFA
+1 MA
-13 SENCVFFSKN
+13 
-23 VFFIMTE
+23 E
-30 EKKERAL
+30 EKKERAM
-37 FTTRLG
+37 FATRLG

-71 AFLLIYICAVIV
+71 AFLLIYLCAVAL
-83 LGIPLLIAEF
+83 LGVPLLIAEF
-93 TIGRSAHANVARA
+93 TIGRSAHSNVARA

-117 WVGVMGMLVAI
+117 WVGVMGMLVSV

-148 VANDFMSV
+148 IINDFASV
-156 VSAAQAADPT
+156 VASAQAADPS
-166 VDAATVLSN
+166 VDAATVLAN
-175 DFADFSS
+175 DFASFSTS
-182 SAWQPLIWLVIAVVA
+182 PWQPLLWLVISVAA
-197 NAVIMMAGVQKGI
+197 NAAIMVAGVQKGI

-218 PLLCVLLLLLVVN
+218 PLLCVLLLMLVVN

-236 GFADGCDFLFN
+236 GFVEGCDFLFN
-247 PDFSKVTAKTFIVA
+247 PDFSKVSAKTFIVA

-293 TQVVCLDTLIAILA
+293 TQVVCLDSIIAILA

-341 GGYFCCIAFF
+341 GGYLCCIAFF

-360 SCMSLFEVPISF
+360 S
-372 FQEELK
+372 
-378 MSRKAATALSVVIVL
+378 
-393 ILGTASSLSLGIWD
+393 SSLVRQLLLS
-407 AKFFGD
+407 
-413 SFFDFCDKITSLY
+413 
-426 MMPVGAFF
+426 AF
-434 ISLFVGWKLDK
+434 W
-445 DIIRDALT
+445 
-453 NWRNDSG
+453 
-460 WYIRPLLWLLR
+460 
-471 IFTPICIMLIFLSG
+471 
-485 IGIF
+485 

>member
-1 MIRMNYFLLNFA
+1 MA
-13 SENCVFFSKN
+13 
-23 VFFIMTE
+23 E
-30 EKKERAL
+30 EKKERAM
-37 FTTRLG
+37 FATRLG

-71 AFLLIYICAVIV
+71 AFLLIYLCAVAL
-83 LGIPLLIAEF
+83 LGVPLLIAEF
-93 TIGRSAHANVARA
+93 TIGRSAHSNVARA

-117 WVGVMGMLVAI
+117 WVGVMGMLVSV

-138 GWTFSYTFRA
+138 GWTFSSTFRA
-148 VANDFMSV
+148 IINDFASV
-156 VSAAQAADPT
+156 VASAQASDPS
-166 VDAATVLSN
+166 VDAATILAN
-175 DFADFSS
+175 DFASFSTS
-182 SAWQPLIWLVIAVVA
+182 PWQPLLWLVISVAA
-197 NAVIMMAGVQKGI
+197 NAAIMVAGVQKGI

-218 PLLCVLLLLLVVN
+218 PLLCVLLLMLVVN
-231 SFFLP
+231 SFFLF
-236 GFADGCDFLFN
+236 GFVEGCDFLFN
-247 PDFSKVTAKTFIVA
+247 PDFSKVSAKTFIVA

-293 TQVVCLDTLIAILA
+293 TQVVCLDSIIAILA

-341 GGYFCCIAFF
+341 GGYLCCIAFF

-372 FQEELK
+372 LQEELK
-378 MSRKAATALSVVIVL
+378 LSRKAATAVSVLVVL
-393 ILGTASSLSLGIWD
+393 VLGTASSLSLGVWD
-407 AKFFGD
+407 MKFFGD
-413 SFFDFCDKITSLY
+413 CFFDFCDKITSLY
-426 MMPVGAFF
+426 MMPIGAFF

-445 DIIRDALT
+445 DIIHDALT

-460 WYIRPLLWLLR
+460 WYIRPLLWILR
-471 IFTPICIMLIFLSG
+471 IFAPICIMLIFLSG

>member
-1 MIRMNYFLLNFA
+1 MYLL
-13 SENCVFFSKN
+13 SKN
-23 VFFIMTE
+23 SISIMAE
-30 EKKERAL
+30 EKKERAM

-71 AFLLIYICAVIV
+71 AFLLIYLCAVAL
-83 LGIPLLIAEF
+83 LGVPLLIAEF
-93 TIGRSAHANVARA
+93 TIGRSAHSNVARA

-117 WVGVMGMLVAI
+117 WVGVMGMLVSV

-148 VANDFMSV
+148 IINDFASV
-156 VSAAQAADPT
+156 VASAQAADPS
-166 VDAATVLSN
+166 VDAATVLAN
-175 DFADFSS
+175 DFASFSTS
-182 SAWQPLIWLVIAVVA
+182 PWQPLLWLVISVAA
-197 NAVIMMAGVQKGI
+197 NAAIMVAGVQKGI

-218 PLLCVLLLLLVVN
+218 PLLCLLLLMLVVN

-236 GFADGCDFLFN
+236 GFVEGCDFLFN
-247 PDFSKVTAKTFIVA
+247 PDFSKVSAKTFIVA

-293 TQVVCLDTLIAILA
+293 TQVVCLDSIIAILA

-341 GGYFCCIAFF
+341 GGYLCCIAFF

-372 FQEELK
+372 LQEELK
-378 MSRKAATALSVVIVL
+378 LSRKTATAVSVLVVL
-393 ILGTASSLSLGIWD
+393 VLGAASSLSLGVWD
-407 AKFFGD
+407 MKFFGD
-413 SFFDFCDKITSLY
+413 CFFDFCDKITSLY
-426 MMPVGAFF
+426 MMPIGAFF

-445 DIIRDALT
+445 DIIHDALT

-460 WYIRPLLWLLR
+460 WYIRPLLWILR
-471 IFTPICIMLIFLSG
+471 IFAPICIMLIFLSG

>member
-1 MIRMNYFLLNFA
+1 MYLL
-13 SENCVFFSKN
+13 SKN
-23 VFFIMTE
+23 SISIMAE
-30 EKKERAL
+30 EKKERAM
-37 FTTRLG
+37 FATRLG

-71 AFLLIYICAVIV
+71 AFLLIYLCAVAL
-83 LGIPLLIAEF
+83 LGVPLLIAEF
-93 TIGRSAHANVARA
+93 TIGRSAHSNVARA

-117 WVGVMGMLVAI
+117 WVGVMGMLVSV

-148 VANDFMSV
+148 VINDFASV
-156 VSAAQAADPT
+156 VASAQAIDPS
-166 VDAATVLSN
+166 VDAATVLAN
-175 DFADFSS
+175 DFASFSTS
-182 SAWQPLIWLVIAVVA
+182 PWQPLLWLVISVAA
-197 NAVIMMAGVQKGI
+197 NAAIMVAGVQKGI

-218 PLLCVLLLLLVVN
+218 PLLCVLLLMLVVN

-236 GFADGCDFLFN
+236 GFVEGCDFLFN
-247 PDFSKVTAKTFIVA
+247 PDFSKVSAKTFIVA

-293 TQVVCLDTLIAILA
+293 TQVVCLDSIIAILA

-341 GGYFCCIAFF
+341 GGYLCCIAFF

-372 FQEELK
+372 LQEELK
-378 MSRKAATALSVVIVL
+378 LSRKAATAVSVLVVL
-393 ILGTASSLSLGIWD
+393 VLGTASSLSLGVWD
-407 AKFFGD
+407 MKFFGD
-413 SFFDFCDKITSLY
+413 CFFDFCDKITSLY
-426 MMPVGAFF
+426 MMPIGAFF

-445 DIIRDALT
+445 DIIHDALT

-460 WYIRPLLWLLR
+460 WYIRPLLWILR
-471 IFTPICIMLIFLSG
+471 LFAPICIMLIFLSG

>member
-1 MIRMNYFLLNFA
+1 MYLL
-13 SENCVFFSKN
+13 SKN
-23 VFFIMTE
+23 LISVMAE
-30 EKKERAL
+30 EKKERAM
-37 FTTRLG
+37 FATRLG

-64 TGQNGGA
+64 TAQNGGA
-71 AFLLIYICAVIV
+71 AFLLIYLCAVAL
-83 LGIPLLIAEF
+83 LGVPLLIAEF
-93 TIGRSAHANVARA
+93 TIGRSAHSNVARA

-117 WVGVMGMLVAI
+117 WVGVMGMLVSV

-148 VANDFMSV
+148 IINDFASV
-156 VSAAQAADPT
+156 VASAQAADPS
-166 VDAATVLSN
+166 VDAATVLAN
-175 DFADFSS
+175 DFASFSTS
-182 SAWQPLIWLVIAVVA
+182 PWQPLLWLVISVAA
-197 NAVIMMAGVQKGI
+197 NAAIMVAGVQKGI

-218 PLLCVLLLLLVVN
+218 PLLCVLLLMLVVN

-236 GFADGCDFLFN
+236 GFVEGCDFLFN
-247 PDFSKVTAKTFIVA
+247 PDFSKVSAKTFIVA

-293 TQVVCLDTLIAILA
+293 TQVVCLDSIIAILA

-341 GGYFCCIAFF
+341 GGYLCCIAFF

-372 FQEELK
+372 LQEELK
-378 MSRKAATALSVVIVL
+378 LSRKTATAVSVLVVL
-393 ILGTASSLSLGIWD
+393 VLGAASSLSLGVWD
-407 AKFFGD
+407 MKFFGD
-413 SFFDFCDKITSLY
+413 CFFDFCDKITSLY
-426 MMPVGAFF
+426 MMPIGAFF

-445 DIIRDALT
+445 DIIHDALT

-460 WYIRPLLWLLR
+460 WYIRPLLWILR
-471 IFTPICIMLIFLSG
+471 ICAPICIMLIFLSG

>member
-1 MIRMNYFLLNFA
+1 MYLL
-13 SENCVFFSKN
+13 SKN
-23 VFFIMTE
+23 LISVMAE
-30 EKKERAL
+30 EKKERAM
-37 FTTRLG
+37 FATRLG

-52 VGLGNIWRFPYE
+52 VGLGTIWRFPYE

-71 AFLLIYICAVIV
+71 AFLLIYLCAVAL
-83 LGIPLLIAEF
+83 LGVPLLIAEF
-93 TIGRSAHANVARA
+93 TIGRSAHSNVARA

-117 WVGVMGMLVAI
+117 WVGVMGMLVSV

-148 VANDFMSV
+148 IINDFASV
-156 VSAAQAADPT
+156 VASAQAADPS
-166 VDAATVLSN
+166 VDAATILAN
-175 DFADFSS
+175 DFASFSTS
-182 SAWQPLIWLVIAVVA
+182 PWQPLLWLVISVAA
-197 NAVIMMAGVQKGI
+197 NAAIMVAGVQKGI

-218 PLLCVLLLLLVVN
+218 PLLCVLLLMLVVN

-236 GFADGCDFLFN
+236 GFVEGCDFLFN
-247 PDFSKVTAKTFIVA
+247 PDFSKVSAKTFIVA

-293 TQVVCLDTLIAILA
+293 TQVVCLDSIIAILA

-341 GGYFCCIAFF
+341 GGYLCCIAFF

-372 FQEELK
+372 LQEELK
-378 MSRKAATALSVVIVL
+378 LSRKTATAVCVLVVLVL
-393 ILGTASSLSLGIWD
+393 GAASSLSLGVWD
-407 AKFFGD
+407 MKFFGD
-413 SFFDFCDKITSLY
+413 CFFDFCDKITSLY
-426 MMPVGAFF
+426 MMPIGAFF

-445 DIIRDALT
+445 DIIHDALT

-460 WYIRPLLWLLR
+460 WYIRPLLWILR
-471 IFTPICIMLIFLSG
+471 IFAPICIMLIFLSG

>member
-1 MIRMNYFLLNFA
+1 MYLL
-13 SENCVFFSKN
+13 SKN
-23 VFFIMTE
+23 LISVMAE
-30 EKKERAL
+30 EKKERAM
-37 FTTRLG
+37 FATRLG

-71 AFLLIYICAVIV
+71 AFLLIYLCAVAL
-83 LGIPLLIAEF
+83 LGVPLLIAEF
-93 TIGRSAHANVARA
+93 TIGRSAHSNVARA

-117 WVGVMGMLVAI
+117 WVGVMGMLVSV

-148 VANDFMSV
+148 IINDFASV
-156 VSAAQAADPT
+156 VASAQAADPS
-166 VDAATVLSN
+166 VDAATILAN
-175 DFADFSS
+175 DFASFSTS
-182 SAWQPLIWLVIAVVA
+182 PWQPLLWLVISVAA
-197 NAVIMMAGVQKGI
+197 NAAIMVAGVQKGI

-218 PLLCVLLLLLVVN
+218 PLLCVLLLMLVVN

-236 GFADGCDFLFN
+236 GFVEGCDFLFN
-247 PDFSKVTAKTFIVA
+247 PDFSKVSAKTFIVA

-293 TQVVCLDTLIAILA
+293 TQVVCLDSIIAILA

-341 GGYFCCIAFF
+341 GGYLCCIAFF

-372 FQEELK
+372 LQEELK
-378 MSRKAATALSVVIVL
+378 LSRKTATAVCVLVVLVL
-393 ILGTASSLSLGIWD
+393 GAASSLSLGVWD
-407 AKFFGD
+407 MKFFGD
-413 SFFDFCDKITSLY
+413 CFFDFCDKITSLY
-426 MMPVGAFF
+426 MMPIGAFF

-445 DIIRDALT
+445 DIIHDALT

-460 WYIRPLLWLLR
+460 WYIRPLLWILR
-471 IFTPICIMLIFLSG
+471 IFAPICIMLIFLSG

>member
-1 MIRMNYFLLNFA
+1 MYLL
-13 SENCVFFSKN
+13 SKN
-23 VFFIMTE
+23 LISVMAE
-30 EKKERAL
+30 EKKERAM
-37 FTTRLG
+37 FATRLG

-71 AFLLIYICAVIV
+71 AFLLIYLCAVAL
-83 LGIPLLIAEF
+83 LGVPLLIAEF
-93 TIGRSAHANVARA
+93 TIGRSAHSNVARA

-117 WVGVMGMLVAI
+117 WVGVMGMLVSV

-148 VANDFMSV
+148 VINDFASV
-156 VSAAQAADPT
+156 VASAQAIDPS
-166 VDAATVLSN
+166 VDAATVLAN
-175 DFADFSS
+175 DFASFSTS
-182 SAWQPLIWLVIAVVA
+182 PWQPLLWLVISVAA
-197 NAVIMMAGVQKGI
+197 NAAIMVAGVQKGI

-218 PLLCVLLLLLVVN
+218 PLLCVLLLMLVVN

-236 GFADGCDFLFN
+236 GFVEGCDFLFN
-247 PDFSKVTAKTFIVA
+247 PDFSKVSAKTFIVA

-293 TQVVCLDTLIAILA
+293 TQVVCLDSIIAILA
-307 GVVIFPACFSYGIE
+307 GVVIFPACFSYVIE

-341 GGYFCCIAFF
+341 GGYLCCIAFF

-372 FQEELK
+372 LQEELK
-378 MSRKAATALSVVIVL
+378 LSRKTATAVSVLVVL
-393 ILGTASSLSLGIWD
+393 VLGTASSLSLGVWD
-407 AKFFGD
+407 MKFFGD
-413 SFFDFCDKITSLY
+413 CFFDFCDKITSLY
-426 MMPVGAFF
+426 MMPIGAFF

-445 DIIRDALT
+445 DIIHDALT

-460 WYIRPLLWLLR
+460 WYIRPLLWILR
-471 IFTPICIMLIFLSG
+471 IFAPICIMLIFLSG